1 MFASVVSCSDNWNIG
16 LFIEEELVV
25 LSWSL
30 LFTNKNVNLK
40 RLKLVVSF
48 CNLFPRSLRPQRV
61 TLFNGHDS
69 LMENFKSI
77 QIISWENYVHVYRH
91 IYILVYRFAVI
102 ENTKALLIP
111 TPAFLLNLKLD
122 LSAETTHWFSQVHS
136 IPPNAGFII
145 VKSLL
150 VIISLLQY
158 QRFWKMKRKEKGK
171 YYRVYYVL
179 WQYYRTYFIMLGKRM
194 WFVYTIWFFILWN
207 SHVSHANLAIT
218 ISSSQNVIL
227 WTELIYKLATM
238 KNF

>member
-1 MFASVVSCSDNWNIG
+1 M
-16 LFIEEELVV
+16 
-25 LSWSL
+25 
-30 LFTNKNVNLK
+30 
-40 RLKLVVSF
+40 
-48 CNLFPRSLRPQRV
+48 
-61 TLFNGHDS
+61 
-69 LMENFKSI
+69 
-77 QIISWENYVHVYRH
+77 
-91 IYILVYRFAVI
+91 
-102 ENTKALLIP
+102 LIP

-122 LSAETTHWFSQVHS
+122 LSAETPHWFSQVHS
-136 IPPNAGFII
+136 IPLNAGFII

-207 SHVSHANLAIT
+207 SHVSHANLAIA

-227 WTELIYKLATM
+227 WTELATM
-238 KNF
+238 KNFTFCEELMAIAECDFVNWVGHHEEFLKVMFWALAPCQFAFSTQLIKPGDKTIFF

>member
-1 MFASVVSCSDNWNIG
+1 M
-16 LFIEEELVV
+16 
-25 LSWSL
+25 
-30 LFTNKNVNLK
+30 
-40 RLKLVVSF
+40 
-48 CNLFPRSLRPQRV
+48 
-61 TLFNGHDS
+61 
-69 LMENFKSI
+69 
-77 QIISWENYVHVYRH
+77 
-91 IYILVYRFAVI
+91 
-102 ENTKALLIP
+102 LIP

-227 WTELIYKLATM
+227 WTELIYKLATF
-238 KNF
+238 NLPPLFCSLVVEHTVQLLVQDSVLCCCHCCSALTTI